1 MNHTRGQSPSTTRHG
16 ELSARHRR
24 TSQGSASS
32 VMGTVPL
39 FIIFACFFA
48 VFGADWIAASENIF
62 KSDTIESGKG
72 KISRIIRS
80 SGDKLDMGY
89 NGGGF
94 KSFSVSLGDIAGLG
108 MDNLSKR
115 KQHEKSAVAALIY
128 ISPKKGVEKYIRE
141 LINDADMW
149 VRWDVINALY
159 ALGDGSAG
167 TIAAMSSLFNDP
179 CPDIRIQ
186 VCRFYGAH
194 ASSTEVKAVYSL
206 LWDENTAV
214 RHQALETLA
223 STTGTDALI
232 KIAEAMLEDESFDVR
247 GLALEILFE
256 KKAVDET
263 KICGILS
270 GDDSIQMRRA
280 AAAILLK
287 NGTAKS
293 ISTLIKAVEDKDE
306 KVSETARKALE
317 RIRGSSDLPL

>member
-16 ELSARHRR
+16 ELK
-24 TSQGSASS
+24 ASS
-32 VMGTVPL
+32 VMVTVPL
-39 FIIFACFFA
+39 FVCFWA
-48 VFGADWIAASENIF
+48 VFWAAGAVMAAGDIF

-94 KSFSVSLGDIAGLG
+94 KSYSVSLGDIAGLG
-108 MDNLSKR
+108 LDNLSGR
-115 KQHEKSAVAALIY
+115 RRHEKSAVAALVY

-159 ALGDGSAG
+159 TIGDDSPG
-167 TIAAMSSLFNDP
+167 TIAAMRSLFNDP

-186 VCRFYGAH
+186 VCRFYGVH

-206 LWDENTAV
+206 LWDENAAV

-232 KIAEAMLEDESFDVR
+232 KIAEAMLDDESFDVR
-247 GLALEILFE
+247 GRALEILFE
-256 KKAVDET
+256 NKAVGET

-287 NGTAKS
+287 NGTAGS
-293 ISTLIKAVEDKDE
+293 ISALIKAVEDKDE
-306 KVSETARKALE
+306 KVSETAKKALE